1 MRSDAMKKGLEKAP
15 HRSLFKACGYT
26 NEEINRPMIGIV
38 NSANEII
45 PGHVHLDK
53 IVESVK
59 KGVLMAGGTPI
70 EFGVI
75 GICDGIAMNHDG
87 MKYSLPSR
95 EVIAD
100 SIECECMGHP
110 FDGLVFVPNCD
121 KIIPGMLMAAAR
133 LNVPSI
139 FISGGPMLAG
149 NYKGVKTDLVKG
161 MFEGVGK
168 VKAGDMTQ
176 KELDELEDVA
186 CPGCGSCAGMFTAN
200 SMNCITEALG
210 MGLPG
215 NGTIPAVYAERLR
228 LAKYAGMEI
237 LKIVEKD
244 IKPRDIMTMKA
255 FENAITV
262 DMAFGGSSNTAL
274 HLLAVANEA
283 GIEIDIKKFD
293 IISKMTRYI
302 CSLSPGGPH
311 FLEDLYFAGG
321 IPALLKVLAENNRLH
336 PECKTVT
343 GKNIGDIVKEASV
356 KNTEVIRSWDKAYRK
371 EGGLAILYGNI
382 ATGGA
387 VVKQSAVAP
396 EMMKHT
402 GPAKVFDSEQETI
415 KAIMGGKVKKGD
427 VIVVRYEGP
436 KGGPGMQEML
446 SLTAAVAGMKIKDV
460 ALITDGRFSGG
471 TKGASIGHICPEA
484 ADGGPLAVV
493 RDGDLIEMDI
503 PKRLLNVKLSD
514 KELKAR
520 LASWK
525 KPKPKITTG
534 YLARYARMVTPS
546 NQGAIFRKNFE

>member
-121 KIIPGMLMAAAR
+121 KIIPGMLMASAR

-396 EMMKHT
+396 DMMQHT